1 MKKMAG
7 TLKVQRRKLV
17 APRMA
22 PAAARRAD
30 VQPTRSG
37 SHIVLGRIVAWDG
50 RGPTVDFEGNS
61 RGPVRARLTSALPGQ
76 LRPVSGVAAP
86 EVVLLVDPGAARP
99 PIILGFLTPLDGAA
113 KASTPAAGTPGPLGS
128 LDARVDGKRVEIEG
142 QDEIVLRCGKA
153 SIVLRRNG
161 RVVIRGVDV
170 ETKAAGVNRVK
181 GGSVLIN

>member
-1 MKKMAG
+1 MKKLAG
-7 TLKVQRRKLV
+7 SLKVQRRKLV

-22 PAAARRAD
+22 PAAARRPEARAT
-30 VQPTRSG
+30 PAG
-37 SHIVLGRIVAWDG
+37 SHISLGRIVAWDD

-61 RGPVRARLTSALPGQ
+61 RGPVRARLTEAVPRQHRPAPVMAGQ
-76 LRPVSGVAAP
+76 
-86 EVVLLVDPGAARP
+86 EVVLLVDPRATPARP
-99 PIILGFLTPLDGAA
+99 PVILGFLTPLEGAA
-113 KASTPAAGTPGPLGS
+113 TPGA

-153 SIVLRRNG
+153 SITLRRNG

-170 ETKAAGVNRVK
+170 ETRAAGVNRVK

>member
-7 TLKVQRRKLV
+7 TLKVPRRKL
-17 APRMA
+17 AMPRIA
-22 PAAARRAD
+22 PAAARRPEPQAT
-30 VQPTRSG
+30 PSG
-37 SHIVLGRIVAWDG
+37 SHISLGRLVAWDD

-61 RGPVRARLTSALPGQ
+61 RGPVRARLTDTLPRQ
-76 LRPVSGVAAP
+76 HRPGPGVP
-86 EVVLLVDPGAARP
+86 EQEVVLLIDPRPARP
-99 PIILGFLTPLDGAA
+99 PVILGFLTPLDRTTSA
-113 KASTPAAGTPGPLGS
+113 PAGVRA

-161 RVVIRGVDV
+161 RVVIRGIDV
-170 ETKAAGVNRVK
+170 ETRAAGVNRVK